1 MTNHEIFMKR
11 AIELAKLG
19 WGKTNP
25 NPLVGAVIVKD
36 GQIIGEGFHEALGL
50 AHAET
55 AAIQKA
61 RQDVGNSTLYVNLEP
76 CSHYGRTPPCA
87 KKIIEAGFAEVV
99 IAMTDPNPKVA
110 GSGIE
115 MLKQAGIKVTLG
127 VLQEEAGK
135 LNEIFSKYITRQKP
149 FVILKAAVTLDGKIA
164 TYCGDS
170 KWISGESSRRY
181 VHRIRERVAAVMVGI
196 NTVLRDDPLLTARCE
211 ERECKSPLRIIV
223 DSRGRIPESSRVITE
238 SLNSGSRTILAVT
251 SQIAPDKEES
261 LKAKGVSIIKAD
273 GDDGQVDLQQLMIE
287 LAKREIDSVLL
298 EGGGAL
304 NASALETGIVDK
316 MMVFIAPKIIGG
328 SAALT
333 AVEGPGRALIADS
346 ILLKTVT
353 VEKLA
358 EDILVEGYL

>member
-1 MTNHEIFMKR
+1 
-11 AIELAKLG
+11 
-19 WGKTNP
+19 
-25 NPLVGAVIVKD
+25 
-36 GQIIGEGFHEALGL
+36 
-50 AHAET
+50 
-55 AAIQKA
+55 
-61 RQDVGNSTLYVNLEP
+61 
-76 CSHYGRTPPCA
+76 
-87 KKIIEAGFAEVV
+87 
-99 IAMTDPNPKVA
+99 
-110 GSGIE
+110 
-115 MLKQAGIKVTLG
+115 
-127 VLQEEAGK
+127 
-135 LNEIFSKYITRQKP
+135 
-149 FVILKAAVTLDGKIA
+149 
-164 TYCGDS
+164 
-170 KWISGESSRRY
+170 